1 MIALKLLAKRALVWF
16 GVACVVVFLFRS
28 PDLAG
33 ALLDK
38 VIDGVIGAVDAGAR
52 LLERVAK

>member
-1 MIALKLLAKRALVWF
+1 MIALKVLLKQAALWF
-16 GVACVVVFLFRS
+16 GLAVLGLFLFRS

-38 VIDGVIGAVDAGAR
+38 VISGVISAVDSGAR
-52 LLERVAK
+52 VLEGVAK